1 MINSADWST
10 LHKAAICPILR
21 RIWWGLLPSSYPGRG
36 FVCVSS

>member
-10 LHKAAICPILR
+10 LHKAAICPILG
-21 RIWWGLLPSSYPGRG
+21 RIWRGLHTSSHPGRG